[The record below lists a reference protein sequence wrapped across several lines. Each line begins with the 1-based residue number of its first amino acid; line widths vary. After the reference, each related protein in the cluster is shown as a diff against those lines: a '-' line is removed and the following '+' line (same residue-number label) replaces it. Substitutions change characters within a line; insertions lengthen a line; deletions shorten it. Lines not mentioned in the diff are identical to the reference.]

1 MSSEAL
7 AAQPPRR
14 TRVARLVTDLAGPGY
29 VVIGLLLVIGG
40 HSTGTVEGLGWGLAA
55 AVICG
60 ACPLGVVVLGARRGW
75 WTDVH
80 VSVREQ
86 RLVPFAAAL
95 AANLGGI
102 GVLLAA
108 HAPRELVALVLAIL
122 GGLAAG
128 GVITIW
134 WKISGHTAVAGA
146 AATVLAAA
154 YGPPFLL
161 TFLALPVIGWSRLAL
176 RDHTAAQVTAGAL
189 LGVLAGC
196 AIFVPLR

>member
-1 MSSEAL
+1 MSSEAP
-7 AAQPPRR
+7 APQPSRR
-14 TRVARLVTDLAGPGY
+14 TRFARLVTDVLSPGY
-29 VVIGLLLVIGG
+29 VVIGLLLAVGG
-40 HSTGTVEGLGWGLAA
+40 HSTGSVEGLGWGLAA

-86 RLVPFAAAL
+86 RLVPLAVAV
-95 AANLGGI
+95 AANLAGV

-108 HAPRELVALVLAIL
+108 HAPRELIAVVLAVL
-122 GGLAAG
+122 AGLAAG

-134 WKISGHTAVAGA
+134 WKISGHTAVAAA

-154 YGPPFLL
+154 YGPALL
-161 TFLALPVIGWSRLAL
+161 AAFLALPVIGWSRLAL
-176 RDHTAAQVTAGAL
+176 RAHTTAQVTAGTL